1 MDVIININKNIWR
14 ASWNFAANLNHMNQ
28 AETKHDVF
36 TRAVIAGEF
45 SPEEANEILG
55 HLLQEKINFHQRKS
69 LQHDLKYGSPLE
81 SSVQREIVLKE
92 IRSEMEAYL
101 KEATYD
107 GVQLRVRAVVEIERI
122 EK

>member
-1 MDVIININKNIWR
+1 M
-14 ASWNFAANLNHMNQ
+14 NFAANSKDMKQ
-28 AETKHDVF
+28 AETKHEVF

-92 IRSEMEAYL
+92 IRSEMEGFL
-101 KEATYD
+101 KEAAFD
-107 GVQLRVRAVVEIERI
+107 QAQLRVRAVVEIERI
-122 EK
+122 EKH